1 MKIAPIPREAR
12 IIPGRTSVAYE
23 PLTGIRAKRSS
34 PRIVSTMP
42 AAVTGLTPIRG
53 ARAEASPAEIMIPA
67 VKGRNATPAF
77 SGPKPSARWMYCV
90 LKKNIANI
98 PEKARNIDR
107 FAVVSERTRKIESR
121 TSGSAER
128 CSIRTNPTRSS
139 GGDDERDDRT
149 PSSPSRAAA
158 ALTSP
163 YTSTIRPPVTV
174 TAPARS

>member
-1 MKIAPIPREAR
+1 MKIAPIPSDAR
-12 IIPGRTSVAYE
+12 IIPGRTSLAYE

-42 AAVTGLTPIRG
+42 ATVTGRTPILG
-53 ARAEASPAEIMIPA
+53 AKVEASPAEIMIPA
-67 VKGRNATPAF
+67 VKGRKATPAF
-77 SGPKPSARWMYCV
+77 NGPKPSARWMYCV

-98 PEKARNIDR
+98 PEKARNIER

-128 CSIRTNPTRSS
+128 CSIRTNPTRS
-139 GGDDERDDRT
+139 
-149 PSSPSRAAA
+149 AAA
-158 ALTSP
+158 ATNETIDTVEPQPCWAELTSP
-163 YTSTIRPPVTV
+163 YTSSIRPPVTV